1 MQLTIRILVGL
12 FAGLLGGILLVELSP
27 ENIDRFGPPAQVV
40 GGLWINALRMTIVPL
55 VFALLALG
63 VVRAAEQAG
72 QSRLALK
79 TVVLYLSLL
88 FVSASIGAILTQS
101 LLAIAP
107 IPAEAADALRTSA
120 GAHTGEIQPPP
131 PISEMLL
138 GIIPSNP
145 VEAAANGAMLQ
156 IVIFAL
162 LFGLAMTRIDSGR
175 RKSVTNF
182 LTALNDILF
191 VIIRWV
197 LALAPI
203 GVCALGLSVALRV
216 GTSVFGALA
225 HYVALSCILAVIG
238 IALAY
243 VVAWLGGGISPW
255 RFARSVAPAQ
265 AVAVS
270 TQSSLASLPA
280 TLASTDTLGVPRAI
294 SGVTLPL
301 AVSIFRFNG
310 PMQNLFMGLYGAALY
325 GIHPGWPLI
334 VAAIFVAVLI
344 EQSTVGLPN
353 QLNFFTA
360 YLPVYAVLGVPVEI
374 LALLIAV
381 DVLPDMVCT
390 TGNVTMN
397 AAATTAIAREQTRS
411 LEALAGRP
419 SDRAA

>member
-175 RKSVTNF
+175 RRSVTNF

-197 LALAPI
+197 LSLAPV

-381 DVLPDMVCT
+381 DVLPDMVST

-397 AAATTAIAREQTRS
+397 AAATTAIARGRTGTP
-411 LEALAGRP
+411 EAVTARP
-419 SDRAA
+419 SDRLA